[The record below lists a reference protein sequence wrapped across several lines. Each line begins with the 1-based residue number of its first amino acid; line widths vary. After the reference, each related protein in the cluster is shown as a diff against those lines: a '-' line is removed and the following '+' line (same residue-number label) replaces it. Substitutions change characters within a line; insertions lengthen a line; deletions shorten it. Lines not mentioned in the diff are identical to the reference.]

1 MWKLHLL
8 IETNTEILPSH
19 KRGID
24 MLDFIF
30 DRRNF
35 LRIGSIGAGMS
46 AIGLSDIGLAAK
58 SAQEGFDAYKDK
70 TVVWVW
76 LGGGPTQ
83 FETFHAPLDDVPSEW
98 KPVNGNIYDSKTN
111 ISLGA
116 DWQELSK
123 HTTKLNVVNSFSHKD
138 SSHRQGTHFMMT
150 GHYNSERS
158 TTSTAKYPSFGSI
171 VSSLYGANNPN
182 NGVPTY
188 VKQGKIEG
196 DEGAWLGGAYKPFD
210 PSNKDNLT
218 PRIELDRFSTRKQLL
233 AGLDAASVSG
243 KGAESV
249 QFYKGQAYDVILG
262 SAKNAFAVEK
272 ESDAT
277 KALYGSTKAND
288 IGEQLILARRLAEN
302 GTRFITLHYGGWDMH
317 SNISKAMKGKVPP
330 LDKALAGFLQDLQDR
345 GLSDKVLLVV
355 TGEFGRTKFNTNSGR
370 DHWPSITPML
380 MAGGEY
386 QSGRTIGVA
395 DRSYSPIENPVGPLD
410 LQATLFNHFGID
422 ENIQKTDNGG
432 RPRYLLE
439 GEAKVIL

>member
-1 MWKLHLL
+1 M
-8 IETNTEILPSH
+8 I
-19 KRGID
+19 
-24 MLDFIF
+24 DFIF

-46 AIGLSDIGLAAK
+46 AIGLSDYALG
-58 SAQEGFDAYKDK
+58 SQDFSSYKDK

-83 FETFHAPLDDVPSEW
+83 FETFHAPNDTVPSEW
-98 KPVNGNIYDSKTN
+98 QPVNGAIHDAKTN
-111 ISLGA
+111 ITLGA
-116 DWQELSK
+116 DWIELAK
-123 HTTKLNVVNSFSHKD
+123 HTSKLNVVNSFSHKD

-150 GHYNSERS
+150 GQYNPERS
-158 TTSTAKYPSFGSI
+158 TTSMAKYPSFGSI
-171 VSSLYGANNPN
+171 VSSIYGANHPN

-196 DEGAWLGGAYKPFD
+196 DEGAWLGGAFKPFD

-218 PRIELDRFSTRKQLL
+218 PRVELDRFSTRKDLL
-233 AGLDAASVSG
+233 RGLDAASVSG

-262 SAKNAFAVEK
+262 SAKEAFAVEK
-272 ESDAT
+272 ESEST

-302 GTRFITLHYGGWDMH
+302 GTRFVTLHYGGWDMH
-317 SNISKAMKGKVPP
+317 SNISKAMQGKVPP
-330 LDKALAGFLQDLQDR
+330 LDKALAGFLQDLEDR
-345 GLSDKVLLVV
+345 GMSEKVLLVV
-355 TGEFGRTKFNTNSGR
+355 TGEFGRTKFNANSGR
-370 DHWPSITPML
+370 DHWPAITPML
-380 MAGGEY
+380 MAGGSYEK
-386 QSGRTIGVA
+386 GRTIGAA
-395 DRSYSPIENPVGPLD
+395 DRSYNPIENPVGPLD
-410 LQATLFNHFGID
+410 LQATLFDHFGID
-422 ENIQKTDNGG
+422 TATQRVDNGG